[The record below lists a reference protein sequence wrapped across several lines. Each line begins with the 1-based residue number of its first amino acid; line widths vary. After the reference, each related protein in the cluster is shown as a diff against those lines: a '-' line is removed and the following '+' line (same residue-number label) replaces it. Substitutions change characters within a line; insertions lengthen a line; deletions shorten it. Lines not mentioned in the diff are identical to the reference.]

1 MALFRHW
8 HSSVHTAFI
17 LTFTTESASTPR
29 AASLAAR
36 SCGLSGSRNTAG
48 GPEARARTRIHSASG
63 CAAGSLGTAAR
74 TRRPRASNP
83 SQWPP
88 GLFGHHSHHNGVA
101 DETERDWLAVR
112 PRRLHP
118 RAFGHGWHCC
128 PLATSTAGR
137 CAQAGAQSQMRS
149 NTSAGS
155 LPRLGQN
162 AANSLSDAPMKS
174 LAPIAPS
181 HASLEASTSGAMPI
195 GGRQRSTSATK
206 HTSAGGA
213 SRRGMM
219 AVLA

>member
-74 TRRPRASNP
+74 TRRPRASKP
-83 SQWPP
+83 SRWPP
-88 GLFGHHSHHNGVA
+88 GLFGHHNHHNGVA
-101 DETERDWLAVR
+101 DETERDWLVVR

-128 PLATSTAGR
+128 PGHLHRWPLCPSRSAVANASQHSGR
-137 CAQAGAQSQMRS
+137 QPAQAGPNR
-149 NTSAGS
+149 
-155 LPRLGQN
+155 GQL
-162 AANSLSDAPMKS
+162 ALRCPDEVACADRS
-174 LAPIAPS
+174 LAREPGSQHVRRKADRWQATEHIGNKAHQRRWRIAPR
-181 HASLEASTSGAMPI
+181 HDGGLE
-195 GGRQRSTSATK
+195 
-206 HTSAGGA
+206 
-213 SRRGMM
+213 
-219 AVLA
+219 